1 VKKVKHRKLFFI
13 ILISLVIIAL
23 YSLTL
28 GAADISFIKALAIIK
43 DTLLNKSNGDI
54 MSKIIIN
61 IRGPRILMAI
71 LTGMGLAVS
80 GAAFQ
85 GIFKNSMGDPY
96 VLGVS
101 SGAALGAAIGLVL
114 NLESNNYIFIT
125 LLAFIGAITTMLLV
139 YNIARVGGRIPTETL
154 LLSGI
159 AVNFLFSS
167 LISLLMILK
176 KEAMD
181 KIIFWTLGS
190 FNSSSYSQVV
200 IVIPIVFICAALI
213 YSKYKDINILSLGEE
228 SAYSLGV
235 QGENSKKFLVILSS
249 LIVATLVSF
258 SGIIGFVGLVIPHIV
273 RIVVG
278 SNNREVIPFSALF
291 GGIFLVVCDT
301 IARTII
307 PPTELPVG
315 AITALIGAPYFMYL
329 LVQKKR
335 G

>member
-1 VKKVKHRKLFFI
+1 MKHRKLFFI
-13 ILISLVIIAL
+13 VLILLVILEL

-28 GAADISFIKALAIIK
+28 GAADISFNKVLAIIK
-43 DTLLNKSNGDI
+43 DTILGKYNGDI
-54 MSKIIIN
+54 ISKIIVN
-61 IRGPRILMAI
+61 IRGPRILMAM
-71 LTGMGLAVS
+71 LTGIGLAVS
-80 GAAFQ
+80 GATFQ

-101 SGAALGAAIGLVL
+101 SGAALGAAVGLVF
-114 NLESNNYIFIT
+114 NLESSNYIYIT
-125 LLAFIGAITTMLLV
+125 LLAFIGAITTILLV
-139 YNIARVGGRIPTETL
+139 YNIAKVGGRIPTETL

-167 LISLLMILK
+167 LISLMMILK

-190 FNSSSYSQVV
+190 FNSSSYSQVLMV
-200 IVIPIVFICAALI
+200 LPIVLIGGFLI

-235 QGENSKKFLVILSS
+235 QGENIKKFLVILSS

-273 RIVVG
+273 RIIVG

-301 IARTII
+301 ISRTII

>member
-1 VKKVKHRKLFFI
+1 MKHRKLFFI
-13 ILISLVIIAL
+13 ILILLAILAL

-28 GAADISFIKALAIIK
+28 GVADISFFKVIAIIK
-43 DTLLNKSNGDI
+43 DTLLDKSNGDI

-61 IRGPRILMAI
+61 IRGPRILMAM
-71 LTGMGLAVS
+71 LTGIGLAVS
-80 GAAFQ
+80 GATFQ

-114 NLESNNYIFIT
+114 NLESSNYIFIT

-139 YNIARVGGRIPTETL
+139 YNIAKVGGRIPTETL

-167 LISLLMILK
+167 LISLIMILK

-190 FNSSSYSQVV
+190 FNSSSYSQVLM
-200 IVIPIVFICAALI
+200 ILPIVFIGGILI

-228 SAYSLGV
+228 SAFSLGV
-235 QGENSKKFLVILSS
+235 QGENIKKFLVILSS
-249 LIVATLVSF
+249 LIVAALVSF

-273 RIVVG
+273 RIIVG

-315 AITALIGAPYFMYL
+315 AITALIGAPFFMYL

>member
-1 VKKVKHRKLFFI
+1 MKHRKLFFI
-13 ILISLVIIAL
+13 VLILLVIL
-23 YSLTL
+23 SVYSLTL
-28 GAADISFIKALAIIK
+28 GAADISFTKVLAIIK
-43 DTLLNKSNGDI
+43 DTILGKYNGDI
-54 MSKIIIN
+54 MSKIIVN
-61 IRGPRILMAI
+61 IRGPRILMAM
-71 LTGMGLAVS
+71 LTGIGLAVS

-101 SGAALGAAIGLVL
+101 SGAALGAAVGLVF
-114 NLESNNYIFIT
+114 NLESSNYIYIT

-139 YNIARVGGRIPTETL
+139 YNIAKVGGRIPTETL

-190 FNSSSYSQVV
+190 FNSSSYSQVL
-200 IVIPIVFICAALI
+200 IVLPIVFIGGILI

-235 QGENSKKFLVILSS
+235 QGENIKKFLVILSS

-273 RIVVG
+273 RIIVG

-291 GGIFLVVCDT
+291 GGIFLVICDT
-301 IARTII
+301 IARTVI

>member
-1 VKKVKHRKLFFI
+1 MKHRKLFFI
-13 ILISLVIIAL
+13 VLILLVILAL

-28 GAADISFIKALAIIK
+28 GAADISFNKVLAIIK
-43 DTLLNKSNGDI
+43 DTILGKYNGDI
-54 MSKIIIN
+54 MSKIIVN
-61 IRGPRILMAI
+61 IRGPRILMAM
-71 LTGMGLAVS
+71 LTGIGLAVS
-80 GAAFQ
+80 GATFQ

-101 SGAALGAAIGLVL
+101 SGAALGAAVGLVF
-114 NLESNNYIFIT
+114 NLESSNYIYIT
-125 LLAFIGAITTMLLV
+125 LLAFIGAITTILLV
-139 YNIARVGGRIPTETL
+139 YNIAKVGGKIPTETL

-167 LISLLMILK
+167 LISLMMILK

-190 FNSSSYSQVV
+190 FNSSSYSQVLMV
-200 IVIPIVFICAALI
+200 LPIVLIGGFLI
-213 YSKYKDINILSLGEE
+213 YSKYKDINILSLGED

-235 QGENSKKFLVILSS
+235 QGENIKKFLVILSS

-273 RIVVG
+273 RIIVG

-301 IARTII
+301 ISRTII

>member
-1 VKKVKHRKLFFI
+1 MFFI
-13 ILISLVIIAL
+13 VLILLVILEL

-28 GAADISFIKALAIIK
+28 GAADISFNKVLAIIK
-43 DTLLNKSNGDI
+43 DTILGKYNGDI
-54 MSKIIIN
+54 ISKIIVN
-61 IRGPRILMAI
+61 IRGPRILMAM
-71 LTGMGLAVS
+71 LTGIGLAVS
-80 GAAFQ
+80 GATFQ

-101 SGAALGAAIGLVL
+101 SGAALGAAVGLVF
-114 NLESNNYIFIT
+114 NLESSNYIYIT
-125 LLAFIGAITTMLLV
+125 LLAFIGAITTILLV
-139 YNIARVGGRIPTETL
+139 YNIAKVGGRIPTETL

-167 LISLLMILK
+167 LISLMMILK

-190 FNSSSYSQVV
+190 FNSSSYSQVLMV
-200 IVIPIVFICAALI
+200 LPIVLIGGFLI

-235 QGENSKKFLVILSS
+235 QGENIKKFLVILSS

-273 RIVVG
+273 RIIVG

-301 IARTII
+301 ISRTII